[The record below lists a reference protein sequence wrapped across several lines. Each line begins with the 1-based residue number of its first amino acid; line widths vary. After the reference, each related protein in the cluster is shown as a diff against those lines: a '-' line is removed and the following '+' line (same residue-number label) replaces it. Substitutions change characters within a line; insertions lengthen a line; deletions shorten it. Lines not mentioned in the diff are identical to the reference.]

1 MNTFPGS
8 VHSNAAGEC
17 YELAVFLD
25 DQEYRRRSRK
35 LTDIFKYRKI
45 ALDKS
50 CFVCY
55 YNKALRGQVLHRN
68 TGDAGKML
76 V

>member
-1 MNTFPGS
+1 MLPGKS
-8 VHSNAAGEC
+8 YGMKAACGTNV
-17 YELAVFLD
+17 ELTAF
-25 DQEYRRRSRK
+25 
-35 LTDIFKYRKI
+35 FKYRKI
-45 ALDKS
+45 VLDKS
-50 CFVCY
+50 RIVCY

>member
-1 MNTFPGS
+1 MLPGKA
-8 VHSNAAGEC
+8 VHW
-17 YELAVFLD
+17 ELPGIDRF
-25 DQEYRRRSRK
+25 
-35 LTDIFKYRKI
+35 FKYRKI